1 MPRVSP
7 FDFYVKLFMIV
18 FMIVSQVGEQETPE
32 AIINRIKINRDG

>member
-7 FDFYVKLFMIV
+7 FDFYVKLV